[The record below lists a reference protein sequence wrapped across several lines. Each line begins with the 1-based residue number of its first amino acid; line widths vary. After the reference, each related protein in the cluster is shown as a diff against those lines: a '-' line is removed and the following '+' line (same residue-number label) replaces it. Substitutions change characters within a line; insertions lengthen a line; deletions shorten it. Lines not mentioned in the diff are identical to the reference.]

1 MIAGTTAESITAV
14 RRIVYCSRFIMLFVY
29 PNNAEIEPNVSPV
42 DISRVVYMFSFL
54 VNLKISIVGHIPNGR
69 FRRTHR
75 RLGILYRGYELTV
88 NETGEITSR
97 ASFPSEIR

>member
-1 MIAGTTAESITAV
+1 
-14 RRIVYCSRFIMLFVY
+14 
-29 PNNAEIEPNVSPV
+29 
-42 DISRVVYMFSFL
+42 MFSFL